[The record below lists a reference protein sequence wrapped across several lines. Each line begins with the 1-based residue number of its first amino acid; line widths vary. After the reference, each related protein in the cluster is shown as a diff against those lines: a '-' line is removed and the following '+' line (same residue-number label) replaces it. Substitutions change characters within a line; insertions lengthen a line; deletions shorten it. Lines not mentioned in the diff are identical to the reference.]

1 MPRDREKY
9 LFDMLDSCRF
19 LRPSN
24 RQGWT
29 VPRGPTPGGPA
40 RGVVGGDAG
49 LTVAREVLYSFPIIR
64 RPISSRTGIRQKE
77 RNKNV

>member
-24 RQGWT
+24 LRGWT
-29 VPRGPTPGGPA
+29 VPHGPTPVGLRAVGAVAGGLP
-40 RGVVGGDAG
+40 
-49 LTVAREVLYSFPIIR
+49 
-64 RPISSRTGIRQKE
+64 
-77 RNKNV
+77 